1 MVSLVGR
8 SQDPVALFERREK
21 IKKFFII
28 SLICIFAV
36 AFLLGVIIYF
46 YINRQ
51 YNDYTVTRKIKVKN
65 GNLLQYKPYQ
75 DGVVKFSRD
84 GVSAV
89 DVEGKE
95 LWNGSYDMEKPAI
108 DISGKY
114 VCVADLGAKNVC
126 VYNGKDS
133 GTELTMDNTIL
144 QSCISSQGV
153 LAVVLEESTSN
164 VIQVYNPYDPS
175 RQLLV
180 EIPTNVEDGYPVS
193 IDISP
198 DGTALIAAYVC
209 VTSGVVE
216 SRVTFYN
223 FTDVGKNTNC
233 LVGSKKYSDRLVA
246 DVQFMDADHA
256 CLFTEKGFSIWE
268 DMKKPKQVTSEQFKA
283 NIRNAFFD
291 ENYVGVVLGSGERG
305 KGLMQVYDQTGKRIM
320 KLKVSTDFSQV
331 QLLNDEILMNS
342 ASHCYIYKLNGVKRL
357 DCDTKER
364 IRELYQAPGRNEYLL
379 TMDSAIKVISLDN
392 K

>member
-8 SQDPVALFERREK
+8 SQDPVAIFERREK
-21 IKKFFII
+21 IKKII
-28 SLICIFAV
+28 IVSLICIV
-36 AFLLGVIIYF
+36 AAAFILGVIFYF

-51 YNDYTVTRKIKVKN
+51 YNGYSVESKIKVKN
-65 GNLLQYKPYQ
+65 GNLLQYRPYQ
-75 DGVVKFSRD
+75 GGVVKYSRD

-114 VCVADLGAKNVC
+114 VCVADIGAKNLC

-133 GTELTMDNTIL
+133 GTEITTDNTIL
-144 QSCISSQGV
+144 QSCVSSQGV
-153 LAVVLEESTSN
+153 VAVILEESTSN

-233 LVGSKKYSDRLVA
+233 LVGSKKYSDRLVSE
-246 DVQFMDADHA
+246 VQFMDTEHA
-256 CLFTEKGFSIWE
+256 CLFSEKGISIWE
-268 DMKKPKQVTSEQFKA
+268 DMKKPKQVTSKQYKA
-283 NIRNAFFD
+283 NIRNAFLD
-291 ENYVGVVLGSGERG
+291 ENYVGVVLGSDERG
-305 KGLMQVYDQTGKRIM
+305 KGFLQVYDKEGKRVL
-320 KLKVSTDFSQV
+320 KLKISTEFSQV
-331 QLLNDEILMNS
+331 LLQDDEILMNS

-357 DCDTKER
+357 DCDVKER
-364 IRELYQAPGRNEYLL
+364 IRELYQAPGRNEYIL
-379 TMDSAIKVISLDN
+379 TMDSEIKVISLDD